1 MLHAHF
7 YTLARIFEIFKV
19 LGTPTP
25 QQVHNMNPNYKNK
38 TFPELIPLE
47 FESNFPAGIPSVAL
61 DFVKHLLVYSP
72 NDRPNALQ
80 ALAHP
85 FFNELRTSRINVPD
99 QGIMPL
105 EMYNFT

>member
-1 MLHAHF
+1 
-7 YTLARIFEIFKV
+7 
-19 LGTPTP
+19 
-25 QQVHNMNPNYKNK
+25 MNPNYKNK

-61 DFVKHLLVYSP
+61 DFLKHLLVYSP